1 MVLINK
7 MTGLFFQED
16 QYFDQYI
23 QNSKVI
29 YIINL
34 FNLKDRRFSLN
45 NILNRLFLQQ
55 SNFSCYLHQY
65 LIFFN

>member
-1 MVLINK
+1 
-7 MTGLFFQED
+7 MTDLFFQED

-23 QNSKVI
+23 RNSKVI

-34 FNLKDRRFSLN
+34 FNPKYQRFNLN

-55 SNFSCYLHQY
+55 LNFSYYLHQY